1 MIMRNKIVSV
11 VGVLAVAALV
21 VAALGFYRAFSYLAA
36 ALIIGVLP
44 VAAVER
50 GSREL
55 DLAPYTGIVAGLA
68 VLFAIGLTGIWV
80 LWSPDTTSY
89 SYVLGIPRSTLVY
102 IVFIWLLPLLAPV
115 YYAVSVFDDTA
126 NDELVSEVMDD
137 ARRAQRDADLPLAP
151 SGSSGV
157 ETDGGPER

>member
-1 MIMRNKIVSV
+1 MRNKIVSV
-11 VGVLAVAALV
+11 VGILATAALV
-21 VAALGFYRAFSYLAA
+21 VAALGFYRVFSYLAA

-44 VAAVER
+44 IAAIER
-50 GSREL
+50 GSQEF

-80 LWSPDTTSY
+80 LWNPDVTNY
-89 SYVLGIPRSTLVY
+89 SYILGIPQSTFIY
-102 IVFIWLLPLLAPV
+102 IFFIWFLPLLAPV
-115 YYAVSVFDDTA
+115 YYAMSVFGDTA

-137 ARRAQRDADLPLAP
+137 ARQAQRDTDLPLAP

-157 ETDGGPER
+157 ESDGGSER

>member
-1 MIMRNKIVSV
+1 MRNKIVSA

-21 VAALGFYRAFSYLAA
+21 VAALGFYRVFSYLAA
-36 ALIIGVLP
+36 ALIVGVLP
-44 VAAVER
+44 VAAIER
-50 GSREL
+50 GSREF

-68 VLFAIGLTGIWV
+68 VLFGIGLTGIWV
-80 LWSPDTTSY
+80 LWNPDVTSY
-89 SYVLGIPRSTLVY
+89 SYVLGIPRSTFVY
-102 IVFIWLLPLLAPV
+102 ILFIWLLPLLAPV

-157 ETDGGPER
+157 ESDGGSER